1 MLKVGD
7 RFGRLVI
14 TKYENCFKITVRCD
28 CGVEK
33 MISSSS
39 NLISGRTTSCGCL
52 CKEVSRDIGRKNVRH
67 GMARKAREWTIWQG
81 MNARCRGNNEKAI
94 KYYKVRG
101 IEVCETWRDSF
112 EAFYRDMGPCPSPN
126 HTLER
131 VDGSKGYSPD
141 NCRWATKKEQG
152 RNKRNNRVIT
162 YNGKSQPM
170 SAWAEE
176 LGINYATLKT
186 RLNKLKWPV
195 ERALTSDPK

>member
-1 MLKVGD
+1 
-7 RFGRLVI
+7 
-14 TKYENCFKITVRCD
+14 
-28 CGVEK
+28 
-33 MISSSS
+33 
-39 NLISGRTTSCGCL
+39 
-52 CKEVSRDIGRKNVRH
+52 
-67 GMARKAREWTIWQG
+67 
-81 MNARCRGNNEKAI
+81 
-94 KYYKVRG
+94 
-101 IEVCETWRDSF
+101 
-112 EAFYRDMGPCPSPN
+112 MGPCPSPN